1 MDLQLA
7 GKIALV
13 TGASRGI
20 GLAITRALVAEGVT
34 VIGAARA
41 VSPELAGSGAYG
53 ITADLATKN
62 GPPELVHA
70 ALDRHGEIDILV
82 NNVGGGDA
90 ADLRPFFDYD
100 DDLWQKA
107 FELNLFSAVRTCR
120 AAMPSLI
127 RRRGLVVNISSVGA
141 RMPHTGPVPYT
152 TAKAALTAYGK
163 SLAEEWGPHGVRV
176 VTVTPGPTRTSVW
189 TDPDG
194 VGAALAAAQG
204 VSHSDLLAGMAAASG
219 IQSGRLVEPEQV
231 ASLVAYL
238 ASPRAISMT
247 GQDYLIDGGA
257 IKTA

>member
-1 MDLQLA
+1 
-7 GKIALV
+7 
-13 TGASRGI
+13 
-20 GLAITRALVAEGVT
+20 
-34 VIGAARA
+34 
-41 VSPELAGSGAYG
+41 
-53 ITADLATKN
+53 
-62 GPPELVHA
+62 
-70 ALDRHGEIDILV
+70 
-82 NNVGGGDA
+82 
-90 ADLRPFFDYD
+90 
-100 DDLWQKA
+100 
-107 FELNLFSAVRTCR
+107 
-120 AAMPSLI
+120 
-127 RRRGLVVNISSVGA
+127 
-141 RMPHTGPVPYT
+141 MPHTGPVPYT

-163 SLAEEWGPHGVRV
+163 SLAEECGPHGVRV

>member
-163 SLAEEWGPHGVRV
+163 ALAEECVPH
-176 VTVTPGPTRTSVW
+176 
-189 TDPDG
+189 G